1 MQFQRNYLNLSFFG
15 YEEGAFTGARKK
27 GKAGY
32 FELANK
38 GTLFLDEIG
47 DLPMDMQSKLLRA
60 LQENIIRRLGSEQDT
75 RINVRIISATNR
87 DLEELVQR
95 KKI

>member
-1 MQFQRNYLNLSFFG
+1 
-15 YEEGAFTGARKK
+15 
-27 GKAGY
+27 
-32 FELANK
+32 
-38 GTLFLDEIG
+38 
-47 DLPMDMQSKLLRA
+47 MDMQSKLLRA